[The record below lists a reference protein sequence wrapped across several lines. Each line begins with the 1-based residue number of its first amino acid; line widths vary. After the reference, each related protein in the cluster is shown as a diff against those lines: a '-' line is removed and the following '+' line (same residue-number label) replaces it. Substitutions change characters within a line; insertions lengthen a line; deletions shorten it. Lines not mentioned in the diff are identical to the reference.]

1 MANSIG
7 ITGIFRHDQRVG
19 GVYWVFENLLR
30 GFSELLDDAG
40 PSRGFDL
47 TVFHAG
53 VLPDCKDDR
62 FRWVH
67 VPNQFGRFAAEARIA
82 AGPARRLDAALFM
95 NYHTPLVT
103 RAGRA
108 VTIIHDLQ
116 YLHMPQFFGRTKRL
130 WLKWCHN
137 VSLRKCH
144 RVVTISNAV
153 KEDMLRVYGDRWDD
167 RIEVIWNPVSIDRF
181 AISPDD
187 DEYDITGG
195 RPFILCVSVD
205 RPQKNLFRLVEAF
218 AHVHQKFPDYCLVLA
233 GQLRSQR
240 RERRERTGEVVQSM
254 PAAADRVE
262 QLGLTDHV
270 RITGFIEGAQL
281 GSLYRNATMCV
292 LPSLFEGFGMPAVES
307 LAMGKPT
314 LVSGLPVLREVTLN
328 AAQYVNDPTD
338 VAAIA
343 DGMVQIIS
351 NPDRFRPSAAIVN
364 EVHRRF
370 APREVASRYLNVLT
384 A

>member
-1 MANSIG
+1 
-7 ITGIFRHDQRVG
+7 
-19 GVYWVFENLLR
+19 
-30 GFSELLDDAG
+30 
-40 PSRGFDL
+40 
-47 TVFHAG
+47 
-53 VLPDCKDDR
+53 
-62 FRWVH
+62 
-67 VPNQFGRFAAEARIA
+67 
-82 AGPARRLDAALFM
+82 M

-116 YLHMPQFFGRTKRL
+116 YLHMPQFFGRSKRL

-167 RIEVIWNPVSIDRF
+167 RIEVIWNPVSVDRF
-181 AISPDD
+181 ANSPDG

-205 RPQKNLFRLVEAF
+205 RPQKNLFRLIEAF
-218 AHVHQKFPDYCLVLA
+218 AHVHKKFPDYCLVLA

-240 RERRERTGEVVQSM
+240 RERRERSGEVVQSM

-262 QLGLTDHV
+262 QLGLADHV

-281 GSLYRNATMCV
+281 GALYRNTTMCV

-328 AAQYVNDPTD
+328 AAQYMNDPTD
-338 VAAIA
+338 VVAMAEA
-343 DGMVQIIS
+343 MVQIIS
-351 NPDRFRPSAAIVN
+351 NPERFRPSSTIVN